1 MLTTEQIINKLGI
14 QASAPEV
21 QNRILQD
28 LANSVATRIL
38 LRISEKL
45 SDAQLDELS
54 KLTDADDEAGVEAY
68 ISSKIPNFEDFKI
81 QIEAE
86 LIDEIVTNRE
96 AVKTQISAMK
106 SEII

>member
-1 MLTTEQIINKLGI
+1 MLSIEQIINKLGI
-14 QASAPEV
+14 EGSSPEV
-21 QNRILQD
+21 QDKILQD

-45 SDAQLDELS
+45 TDAEIDELS
-54 KLTDADDEAGVEAY
+54 KLTDSDDGAGVESY

-96 AVKTQISAMK
+96 AVKTQMSAMN

>member
-1 MLTTEQIINKLGI
+1 MLSIEQIINKLGI
-14 QASAPEV
+14 EGSSPEV
-21 QNRILQD
+21 QDKILQD

-45 SDAQLDELS
+45 TDAELDELS
-54 KLTDADDEAGVEAY
+54 KLTDADDESGVEAY

-96 AVKTQISAMK
+96 AVNTQISAMN

>member
-1 MLTTEQIINKLGI
+1 MLTKDQIINKLGI
-14 QASAPEV
+14 EGSTPEV
-21 QNRILQD
+21 QDKMLQD

-45 SDAQLDELS
+45 SDGELDELS
-54 KLTDADDEAGVEAY
+54 KLTDADDEAGVESY

-86 LIDEIVTNRE
+86 LIDELAANIE
-96 AVKTQISAMK
+96 AVNTRISAMN
-106 SEII
+106 SEIT